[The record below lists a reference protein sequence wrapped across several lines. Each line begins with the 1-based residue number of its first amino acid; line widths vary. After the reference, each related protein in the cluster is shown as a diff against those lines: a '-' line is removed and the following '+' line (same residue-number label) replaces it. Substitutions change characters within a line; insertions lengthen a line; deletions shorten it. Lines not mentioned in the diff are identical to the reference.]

1 MGQLSILPAFFLK
14 ETICQ
19 AKADKVPQ
27 PEPFGDPTTVMLRHI
42 PNRSDR
48 PQQSPGVSEIFA
60 PSIKRKPRSQVIL
73 RWEGFLNRY
82 KSNTSIY
89 NKLRNCNTKGWK
101 RYPFLYLSS
110 TSWSRR
116 YTSAQLVELLDAKG
130 FKAMQSASACL
141 VTWWPL
147 LVSVAAVW
155 AIEATGIG
163 WLLDVDGCCSFM
175 AGQIRLRV
183 PTNRFP
189 EQGQPRVSQAML
201 VLLSCRDTCFA
212 QIDIASLVSCS
223 NFIVNQ
229 VLLCKSSFPW
239 MGSPIQ
245 TGPRKRDCNTFYWF
259 LLFEWPQ

>member
-147 LVSVAAVW
+147 LVSEAAVW

-163 WLLDVDGCCSFM
+163 WLLDVDGCCSFY
-175 AGQIRLRV
+175 GR
-183 PTNRFP
+183 PNTT
-189 EQGQPRVSQAML
+189 
-201 VLLSCRDTCFA
+201 SCTYQSISRTRSTSGEPSHACAA
-212 QIDIASLVSCS
+212 QLPWHLFCS
-223 NFIVNQ
+223 NWHCLFGE
-229 VLLCKSSFPW
+229 LLKLHSES
-239 MGSPIQ
+239 G
-245 TGPRKRDCNTFYWF
+245 TA
-259 LLFEWPQ
+259 L